1 MKSHNPL
8 NRQKDTRNPGSHCW
22 HGVNAAGRFLP
33 APHSGPAKSHTDL
46 GTIEPRCTLALCVP
60 VQLPLPAQPGSWPGL
75 WQAPPPTNLFCPAG
89 VVGDTFWGARDP
101 LGLMY
106 YIYLGI
112 ATPIKGW
119 KWLRLCLLGS
129 WEWMGASHSP
139 CRHDSG
145 PGVLFLSLRSALPY
159 PSPKQPPR

>member
-1 MKSHNPL
+1 M
-8 NRQKDTRNPGSHCW
+8 
-22 HGVNAAGRFLP
+22 NAAGRFLP

-46 GTIEPRCTLALCVP
+46 GTIESRCTLDLCVR

-112 ATPIKGW
+112 TTPIKGW
-119 KWLRLCLLGS
+119 KWLWLCL
-129 WEWMGASHSP
+129 W
-139 CRHDSG
+139 G
-145 PGVLFLSLRSALPY
+145 PGIRWGLPTHPAVMIQVLESCSCHQAQLCLIQAQSSC
-159 PSPKQPPR
+159 PSGLHN